1 MESVNSE
8 NNSAKVYTKEEVE
21 ASSLSY
27 FNGDDFAAKVFMDKY
42 ALTNGKGGYFE
53 KDPSDMHRR
62 IAKEF
67 ARIEKSKFKKSFT
80 EEEIFAALDK
90 FNRIVP
96 QGSPLYGIGNKSQF
110 ISLSNCYVVDSPA
123 DSYGAIMAADESL
136 VQISKRRGGVGVD
149 LSHLRPENAA
159 TKNAARTSTGV
170 ISFASRFSNS
180 IREVGQHGRRGA
192 LMLTLNVHHPDILAF
207 VKAKRDLTK
216 ITGANMSVRLTD
228 EFLKAVDA
236 GEQYEQ
242 RWPVD
247 SRNPKMSKKVDAKTI
262 WDAIVENAHHM
273 AEPGLLFW
281 DNIINESPSD
291 CYADCG
297 FETISTNPCCFS
309 EDSDVH
315 VMTRKGIKEIK
326 SITSSDEIF
335 INETGGWAS
344 TSGYF
349 NAGKAEVFDVLFKN
363 GEKITITSNH
373 KLCTVNQKRNG
384 RKVIR
389 SEGELVELKDLKVGD
404 KISIHTKHMD
414 NLNLPEKGTLE
425 EGIVMGFLTGDG
437 CLSYHDDRQD
447 YPSTILTF
455 WQQEYDA
462 GEIALQAMKKMGYDI
477 SLVSNSVNKTKTLR
491 SAKFTEDFVNKYQFN
506 IWNFKSHD
514 TANEFLLECSMDFVK
529 GFLAAYFTADGTVT
543 CNHEAKSYNLQL
555 SSINS
560 KTLDQVRKM
569 LLYFGIKSSIGLA
582 RKAGYSEFKNGGKY
596 ATKDCYRI
604 TITGVNNIKKFRE
617 NIGFYCEHKQEKL
630 NSICD
635 KYVSE
640 RMPKCSNYTEI
651 TSITPAGVK
660 QVGCIEVDHWHKFTA
675 NGIISGNSEIPLSK
689 FDSCRLMLLNCF
701 GYVKNPFTNKA
712 TFDFD
717 SFHKDSMML
726 QRLMDDLVDLEIEC
740 IDRIINKIKIDPE
753 SESIKNREL
762 ALWENIKYA
771 AENGRRTGSGMT
783 GIGDMIAAMN
793 IPYASDEGI
802 KFIANIYRKF
812 KLSCYRSSVEM
823 AKELGAFP
831 IFNAEKEA
839 NNPFLNRIKDQDL
852 ELWQDMQHYGRRNI
866 ALLTTAPCGSVSN
879 LTQTSSGI
887 EPQFSIT
894 PYTRRKKGNPGDV
907 GFRSDFIDANGD
919 HWMEFTIFPPKV
931 KMWMEVTGEKD
942 LTKSPWHGYT
952 ANELDWKKRVELQAA
967 VQKEIDHA
975 ISSTLN
981 LPNNATIAS
990 VDEIYRTAWKS
1001 GCKGI
1006 TIYRDGC
1013 RDGVLIST
1021 PKEVKKVDD
1030 EIITTKAPKRP
1041 ETLCCHIHHIS
1052 AKGEPFVVVV
1062 GLMKEKPYE
1071 IFACINQ
1078 IDEGSHLITKNF
1090 TNGNLTKESR
1100 GKYRLDL
1107 FDKNDNK
1114 MTISNLNDKEN
1125 GDEAALTRMIST
1137 ALRHGA
1143 DISFVV
1149 QQLEKVK
1156 GDMFVFSKAVA
1167 RTLKKYIPDGT
1178 EVTGE
1183 TCSNCSTKDKNALVR
1198 QEGCVTC
1205 KACGWSKCS

>member
-1 MESVNSE
+1 MSNSE
-8 NNSAKVYTKEEVE
+8 NVNDGNIFTKDEVE
-21 ASSLSY
+21 NSSLAY
-27 FNGDDFAAKVFMDKY
+27 FGGDDFAAKVFMDKY
-42 ALTNGKGGYFE
+42 ALTDGKGGFFE

-67 ARIEKSKFKKSFT
+67 ARIEKGKFKKPFT

-236 GEQYEQ
+236 GEHYEQ

-281 DNIINESPSD
+281 DNIIKESPSD

-297 FETISTNPCCFS
+297 FETISTNPC
-309 EDSDVH
+309 
-315 VMTRKGIKEIK
+315 
-326 SITSSDEIF
+326 
-335 INETGGWAS
+335 
-344 TSGYF
+344 
-349 NAGKAEVFDVLFKN
+349 
-363 GEKITITSNH
+363 
-373 KLCTVNQKRNG
+373 
-384 RKVIR
+384 
-389 SEGELVELKDLKVGD
+389 
-404 KISIHTKHMD
+404 
-414 NLNLPEKGTLE
+414 
-425 EGIVMGFLTGDG
+425 
-437 CLSYHDDRQD
+437 
-447 YPSTILTF
+447 
-455 WQQEYDA
+455 
-462 GEIALQAMKKMGYDI
+462 
-477 SLVSNSVNKTKTLR
+477 
-491 SAKFTEDFVNKYQFN
+491 
-506 IWNFKSHD
+506 
-514 TANEFLLECSMDFVK
+514 
-529 GFLAAYFTADGTVT
+529 
-543 CNHEAKSYNLQL
+543 
-555 SSINS
+555 
-560 KTLDQVRKM
+560 
-569 LLYFGIKSSIGLA
+569 
-582 RKAGYSEFKNGGKY
+582 
-596 ATKDCYRI
+596 
-604 TITGVNNIKKFRE
+604 
-617 NIGFYCEHKQEKL
+617 
-630 NSICD
+630 
-635 KYVSE
+635 
-640 RMPKCSNYTEI
+640 
-651 TSITPAGVK
+651 
-660 QVGCIEVDHWHKFTA
+660 
-675 NGIISGNSEIPLSK
+675 SEIPLSK

-701 GYVKNPFTNKA
+701 GYVKNPFTDKA
-712 TFDFD
+712 KFDFD

-753 SESIKNREL
+753 SESIKDREL

-802 KFIANIYRKF
+802 KFIANVYRKF

-823 AKELGAFP
+823 AKELGSFP

-839 NNPFLNRIKDQDL
+839 KNPFLNRIKDQDL

-887 EPQFSIT
+887 EPQFSIM

-919 HWMEFTIFPPKV
+919 HWMEFKIFPPKV
-931 KMWMEVTGEKD
+931 KMWMEITGETD
-942 LTKSPWHGYT
+942 LTKSPWHGST

-981 LPNNATIAS
+981 LPNNVSIAS

-1013 RDGVLIST
+1013 RDGVLISA
-1021 PKEVKKVDD
+1021 PKEPKKSDD
-1030 EIITTKAPKRP
+1030 EIIPTKAPKRP
-1041 ETLCCHIHHIS
+1041 EMLPCHVHHIS
-1052 AKGEPFVVVV
+1052 AKGEPFVVIV
-1062 GLMKEKPYE
+1062 GMMKDKPYE
-1071 IFACINQ
+1071 VFACINRGEDDSNMVPKSFQ
-1078 IDEGSHLITKNF
+1078 
-1090 TNGNLTKESR
+1090 NGRLTKEAR
-1100 GKYRLDL
+1100 GKYRLDM

-1114 MTISNLNDKEN
+1114 MSLSNLNDKEN

-1156 GDMFVFSKAVA
+1156 GDMFAFSKAVA

-1178 EVTGE
+1178 EVKGE
-1183 TCSNCSTKDKNALVR
+1183 SCENCKTQDKCALVR

-1205 KACGWSKCS
+1205 KSCGWSKCS

>member
-1 MESVNSE
+1 
-8 NNSAKVYTKEEVE
+8 
-21 ASSLSY
+21 
-27 FNGDDFAAKVFMDKY
+27 
-42 ALTNGKGGYFE
+42 
-53 KDPSDMHRR
+53 
-62 IAKEF
+62 
-67 ARIEKSKFKKSFT
+67 
-80 EEEIFAALDK
+80 
-90 FNRIVP
+90 
-96 QGSPLYGIGNKSQF
+96 
-110 ISLSNCYVVDSPA
+110 
-123 DSYGAIMAADESL
+123 MAADESL

-236 GEQYEQ
+236 GEKYEQ
-242 RWPVD
+242 RLPVD

-273 AEPGLLFW
+273 VEPGLLFW

-297 FETISTNPCCFS
+297 FETISTNPC
-309 EDSDVH
+309 
-315 VMTRKGIKEIK
+315 
-326 SITSSDEIF
+326 
-335 INETGGWAS
+335 
-344 TSGYF
+344 
-349 NAGKAEVFDVLFKN
+349 
-363 GEKITITSNH
+363 
-373 KLCTVNQKRNG
+373 
-384 RKVIR
+384 
-389 SEGELVELKDLKVGD
+389 
-404 KISIHTKHMD
+404 
-414 NLNLPEKGTLE
+414 
-425 EGIVMGFLTGDG
+425 
-437 CLSYHDDRQD
+437 
-447 YPSTILTF
+447 
-455 WQQEYDA
+455 
-462 GEIALQAMKKMGYDI
+462 
-477 SLVSNSVNKTKTLR
+477 
-491 SAKFTEDFVNKYQFN
+491 
-506 IWNFKSHD
+506 
-514 TANEFLLECSMDFVK
+514 
-529 GFLAAYFTADGTVT
+529 
-543 CNHEAKSYNLQL
+543 
-555 SSINS
+555 
-560 KTLDQVRKM
+560 
-569 LLYFGIKSSIGLA
+569 
-582 RKAGYSEFKNGGKY
+582 
-596 ATKDCYRI
+596 
-604 TITGVNNIKKFRE
+604 
-617 NIGFYCEHKQEKL
+617 
-630 NSICD
+630 
-635 KYVSE
+635 
-640 RMPKCSNYTEI
+640 
-651 TSITPAGVK
+651 
-660 QVGCIEVDHWHKFTA
+660 
-675 NGIISGNSEIPLSK
+675 SEIPLSK

-701 GYVKNPFTNKA
+701 GYVKNPFTDKA
-712 TFDFD
+712 KFDFD

-793 IPYASDEGI
+793 IPYTSDEGI
-802 KFIANIYRKF
+802 KFIANVYRKF

-839 NNPFLNRIKDQDL
+839 SNPFLNRIKDQDL

-887 EPQFSIT
+887 EPQFSIM

-919 HWMEFTIFPPKV
+919 HWMEFKIFPPKV
-931 KMWMEVTGEKD
+931 KMWMEITGETD
-942 LTKSPWHGYT
+942 LTKSPWHGST

-981 LPNNATIAS
+981 LPNNVSIAS

-1013 RDGVLIST
+1013 RDGVLISA
-1021 PKEVKKVDD
+1021 PKEPKKSDD
-1030 EIITTKAPKRP
+1030 EIIPTKAPKRP
-1041 ETLCCHIHHIS
+1041 EMLPCHVHHIS
-1052 AKGEPFVVVV
+1052 AKGEPFVVIV
-1062 GLMKEKPYE
+1062 GMMKDKPYE
-1071 IFACINQ
+1071 VFACINRGEDDSNMVPKSFQ
-1078 IDEGSHLITKNF
+1078 
-1090 TNGNLTKESR
+1090 NGKLTKEAR
-1100 GKYRLDL
+1100 GKYRLDM
-1107 FDKNDNK
+1107 FDKNDSK
-1114 MTISNLNDKEN
+1114 MSLSNLNDKEN

-1156 GDMFVFSKAVA
+1156 GDMFAFSKAVA

-1178 EVTGE
+1178 EVKGE
-1183 TCSNCSTKDKNALVR
+1183 SCDNCKTQDKCALVR

-1205 KACGWSKCS
+1205 KSCGWSKCS